1 MIEVIVVGEGQAE
14 ETFVRDVLA
23 PTFAALGIFLSPR
36 LVPTGPHSRGGAL
49 NEQRVL
55 RYLRNTLRERGDSF
69 VTTFFDLYGLPTG
82 FPGVRES
89 AGLADPLQ
97 KAAHIEA
104 ALAEAAVRAAGC
116 RAERFVPHVQP
127 YEFEALL
134 FADTD
139 RLVELDDR
147 WRTAAAPLRAARAA
161 AATPEHVNDGPQ
173 THPSARLRAQL
184 REPRFDKVL
193 HGTAAARSIG
203 LARLRGECRHFG
215 AWLQRIESLRP
226 L

>member
-1 MIEVIVVGEGQAE
+1 MIEVIVVGEGQTE

-23 PTFAALGIFLSPR
+23 PAFAPLEIFLSPR

-55 RYLRNTLRERGDSF
+55 RYLRNTLRERGDTY

-82 FPGVRES
+82 FPGVHES
-89 AGLADPLQ
+89 ADLADPMQ
-97 KAAHIEA
+97 KASHIEA
-104 ALAEAAVRAAGC
+104 ALAEAAVRAADC
-116 RAERFVPHVQP
+116 RADRFLPHVQP

-184 REPRFDKVL
+184 REPQFDKVL
-193 HGTAAARSIG
+193 HGAAAARNIG
-203 LARLRGECRHFG
+203 LARLRDECRHFG
-215 AWLQRIESLRP
+215 AWLERIESLRP

>member
-1 MIEVIVVGEGQAE
+1 MIEVIVVGEGQTE

-23 PTFAALGIFLSPR
+23 PAFAPLDIFLSPR

-55 RYLRNTLRERGDSF
+55 RYLRNTLRERADTY
-69 VTTFFDLYGLPTG
+69 VATFFDLYGLPAG
-82 FPGVRES
+82 FPGLRES
-89 AGLADPLQ
+89 AGLADPLL

-104 ALAEAAVRAAGC
+104 ALAEAAVHAADC
-116 RAERFVPHVQP
+116 RADRVLPHVQP

-161 AATPEHVNDGPQ
+161 AATPEHVNDGPL

-184 REPRFDKVL
+184 REPHFDKVL
-193 HGTAAARSIG
+193 HGTAAARNIG
-203 LARLRGECRHFG
+203 LARLRAECRHFG
-215 AWLQRIESLRP
+215 AWLKRIESLRP

>member
-1 MIEVIVVGEGQAE
+1 MIEVLVVGEGQTE

-23 PTFAALGIFLSPR
+23 PAFWPLEIYLSPR
-36 LVPTGPHSRGGAL
+36 LVPTSPHSRGGAL
-49 NEQRVL
+49 NDQRVL
-55 RYLRNTLRERGDSF
+55 RYLRNTLRERGDTF
-69 VTTFFDLYGLPTG
+69 VTTFFDLYGLPAG
-82 FPGVRES
+82 FPGVAQS
-89 AGLADPLQ
+89 AGLTDPLAR
-97 KAAHIEA
+97 AAAIEA
-104 ALAEAAVRAAGC
+104 ALAEAAVRAADC
-116 RAERFVPHVQP
+116 RPERFLPHVQP
-127 YEFEALL
+127 YEFETLL

-147 WRTAAAPLRAARAA
+147 WRAAAAPLRAARAA

-203 LARLRGECRHFG
+203 LARLRGECLHFG

-226 L
+226 N

>member
-1 MIEVIVVGEGQAE
+1 MIEVIVVGEGQTE

-23 PTFAALGIFLSPR
+23 PVLAPLAIYLSPR

-49 NEQRVL
+49 KEQRVL
-55 RYLRNTLRERGDSF
+55 RYLRNTLREREDTF
-69 VTTFFDLYGLPTG
+69 VTTFFDLYGLPAD
-82 FPGVRES
+82 FPGVQAS
-89 AGLADPLQ
+89 AGFGDPLQ

-104 ALAEAAVRAAGC
+104 ALAEAAVQAAGC
-116 RAERFVPHVQP
+116 RAGRFLPHVQP
-127 YEFEALL
+127 HEFEALL

-147 WRTAAAPLRAARAA
+147 WRAAAEPLRAVRAA

-203 LARLRGECRHFG
+203 LGRLRAECRHFG
-215 AWLQRIESLRP
+215 AWLQRIEGLRP

>member
-1 MIEVIVVGEGQAE
+1 MIEVIVVAEGQTE
-14 ETFVRDVLA
+14 ETFVRELLA
-23 PTFAALGIFLSPR
+23 PALAPLEIFLSPR
-36 LVPTGPHSRGGAL
+36 LVPTGPHARGGAL

-55 RYLRNTLRERGDSF
+55 RYLRNTLRERGDTF
-69 VTTFFDLYGLPTG
+69 ITTFFDLYGLPTD
-82 FPGVRES
+82 FPGVRQS
-89 AGLADPLQ
+89 AAFVDPLQ
-97 KAAHIEA
+97 KATHIEA
-104 ALAEAAVRAAGC
+104 ALAMAAVQAADC
-116 RAERFVPHVQP
+116 RPERFLPHVQP

-139 RLVELDDR
+139 RLIGLDDR
-147 WRTAAAPLRAARAA
+147 WRAAAAPLRAARAA

-203 LARLRGECRHFG
+203 LARLRDECRHFD
-215 AWLQRIESLRP
+215 AWLRRIEGLRP